1 MASMSRAAFSVDF
14 LLSIFDLAL
23 VIHFGCELEVG
34 ELEWGY
40 DVAGRVPY
48 LGTTYLY
55 TRSTG

>member
-40 DVAGRVPY
+40 DVAG
-48 LGTTYLY
+48 
-55 TRSTG
+55 